1 MRRRELA
8 SAFWLVGISPISGGL
23 PRRARSAPL
32 GGATGLSYGREM
44 NSKSKES
51 KEALARFNEHVS
63 KLRGDDLL
71 DLKIAFDRLPPAEES
86 ERNLRRAQGYT
97 LGAALLQEFGVGKWQ
112 GPLAARRDRTT

>member
-1 MRRRELA
+1 
-8 SAFWLVGISPISGGL
+8 
-23 PRRARSAPL
+23 
-32 GGATGLSYGREM
+32 M
-44 NSKSKES
+44 NPKSKES

-97 LGAALLQEFGVGKWQ
+97 ANTGQVASNSSTPDVV
-112 GPLAARRDRTT
+112 R

>member
-1 MRRRELA
+1 
-8 SAFWLVGISPISGGL
+8 
-23 PRRARSAPL
+23 
-32 GGATGLSYGREM
+32 LSYGREM

>member
-1 MRRRELA
+1 
-8 SAFWLVGISPISGGL
+8 
-23 PRRARSAPL
+23 
-32 GGATGLSYGREM
+32 M

-112 GPLAARRDRTT
+112 GPWPPDWTGRLRTRRPFVASYRHPPAGVAPSKLLAFFNSEASRSHLQG